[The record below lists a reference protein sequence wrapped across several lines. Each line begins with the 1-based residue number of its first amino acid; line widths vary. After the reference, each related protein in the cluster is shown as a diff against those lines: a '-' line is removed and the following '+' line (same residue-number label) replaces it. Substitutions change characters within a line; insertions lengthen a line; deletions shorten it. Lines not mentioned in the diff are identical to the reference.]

1 MFPGQFSCFL
11 FVFLFLFYFIIFS
24 FVLPR
29 YTAEELLEYDPR
41 HVRTVN
47 SIAILMEA
55 KGEGFF
61 VLLFSC
67 RFWKKKNSFPRKCR
81 QSRGEEERAITDDIC
96 HSGEDHRWIRPE
108 NCQAESDG
116 TKLFRLK
123 HAQKLGSDN
132 GLFIG
137 RRSGVHLAGNLWN

>member
-1 MFPGQFSCFL
+1 L
-11 FVFLFLFYFIIFS
+11 FDQ
-24 FVLPR
+24 R
-29 YTAEELLEYDPR
+29 YTAEELLEDDPR

-47 SIAILMEA
+47 SIVILMEA
-55 KGEGFF
+55 KGEDFWF
-61 VLLFSC
+61 HFSC
-67 RFWKKKNSFPRKCR
+67 LEKNSFPRKCR

-96 HSGEDHRWIRPE
+96 HSGENHRWIRPE

-123 HAQKLGSDN
+123 NAQKLGSDN